1 MIAIKSCVDMLIEEI
16 NKVAGEV
23 IGNDLHK
30 GKMLLQLCG
39 EYKMSE
45 MNLGV
50 HICLNNGHKQQVL
63 KYMNDINLR
72 YSALIRLYNLLNN
85 SNSTNTNT
93 NNNELECVY
102 LKNYVDFLEKV
113 KMAKDASDN
122 IDKVI
127 KIMKGEIYE

>member
-1 MIAIKSCVDMLIEEI
+1 MIAIKSSVDMLIEEI

-23 IGNDLHK
+23 IDNDLHK

-39 EYKMSE
+39 EYETSKMKT
-45 MNLGV
+45 GV
-50 HICLNNGHKQQVL
+50 NNCLNNKHNQQVL

-85 SNSTNTNT
+85 SNSTT
-93 NNNELECVY
+93 NNNELNCVY
-102 LKNYVDFLEKV
+102 LKNYVEFLEKV

-127 KIMKGEIYE
+127 KIMRGEIYE